1 MNIVGKVWGQTSLLL
16 KTPFVEIHH
25 IVIKPNCRC
34 SLHLHTVK
42 NNSFYVCAGSLTIEV
57 HKNSYA
63 LVDVTTLSKGQFT
76 NVSPGEYHRFISGP
90 NGAEVLEI
98 YHPEPLSEDIVRKDH
113 GGSIQQDSLD
123 TGGRSESTGSYRY
136 D

>member
-1 MNIVGKVWGQTSLLL
+1 MNIVGKIWGQTALLL
-16 KTPFVEIHH
+16 KTPFVEIHY
-25 IVIKPNCRC
+25 IIIKPNCRC

-42 NNSFYVCAGSLTIEV
+42 NNSFYICEGSLTIEV

-63 LVDVTTLSKGQFT
+63 LVDCTRLTKGQFT
-76 NVSPGEYHRFISGP
+76 NVSPGEYHRFVSGP
-90 NGAEVLEI
+90 DGAEVLEI

-113 GGSIQQDSLD
+113 GGVVEQDGPD
-123 TGGRSESTGSYRY
+123 TRRGSESTGSYRY